1 MVLPRSHHG
10 DQRRIHAHWAELSG
24 ARFTDLLVPVSGVV
38 AVAHVLRQPSDP
50 NLKGVLAETIA
61 AEAVE
66 MAILSDLLGDV

>member
-1 MVLPRSHHG
+1 M
-10 DQRRIHAHWAELSG
+10 SG

-66 MAILSDLLGDV
+66 VAILSDLLGDV